1 MKKRK
6 NLKYLTVL
14 LAGLTI
20 FITVSAGIAGDSGS
34 KGMNDNQ
41 SKPETD
47 MSPFDHNKYV
57 YVDADA
63 VAKSCGAVIE
73 EGEAFGQKFTQT
85 KWDGE
90 VLRKVLKKIEPE
102 LHGGKAVAI
111 MGHTPNWVL
120 AALACAAEPNQSYM
134 FSTDPNFPGGVPY
147 SPIAKPELGK
157 FKPEGHVTI
166 VFERDLDPKRK
177 FGNFVVVS
185 DKGDF
190 EDFPCADTLKIGLP
204 NPPIRDAD
212 IFLFGWSP
220 VHVAATVARAYK
232 DHCNSLWMK
241 YHEEPVYTCVWS
253 NSPNIKVGDQMAAA
267 PR

>member
-1 MKKRK
+1 MKKTK
-6 NLKYLTVL
+6 NMKYLTVL
-14 LAGLTI
+14 LAGLI
-20 FITVSAGIAGDSGS
+20 ICLTVSTGIAGDSSS
-34 KGMNDNQ
+34 KGVNDKQ
-41 SKPETD
+41 KDKSL
-47 MSPFDHNKYV
+47 FDYNKYV

-63 VAKSCGAVIE
+63 VAKECGASME
-73 EGEAFGQKFTQT
+73 DSEAFGQKFTHT

-90 VLRKVLKKIEPE
+90 VLKKVLKKVEPK
-102 LHGGKAVAI
+102 LHGDKAVAI
-111 MGHTPNWVL
+111 MGHIPNWVL
-120 AALACAAEPNQSYM
+120 SALACAAEPEQIYLY
-134 FSTDPNFPGGVPY
+134 TNFKDSGV
-147 SPIAKPELGK
+147 SHSLIAKPKLGK

-177 FGNFVVVS
+177 FGNFCVVS

-190 EDFPCADTLKIGLP
+190 EDFPSADTVKIGLP
-204 NPPIRDAD
+204 NPPIQDAD

-220 VHVAATVARAYK
+220 ILVAATVARGYK

-253 NSPNIKVGDQMAAA
+253 NSPKIKVGDQMAAA